1 MIHSNFRCLT
11 ASLLKDSHLNVVL
24 LGANIGF
31 PFRLSSYIG
40 KTRTRSFS
48 SPHTHTL
55 RTKPPD
61 DACFVCE
68 SHALV
73 LVGKRACRARKQ
85 QPSKEEEKQ
94 ERGKKREQQASVAAA
109 NARGRLKCCAVPPR
123 ANRKCL
129 SPLFPFHPRSR
140 VVTTSFRLAA
150 CAGRFSAVVVAFA
163 FSHVVFVAD
172 G

>member
-1 MIHSNFRCLT
+1 M
-11 ASLLKDSHLNVVL
+11 
-24 LGANIGF
+24 
-31 PFRLSSYIG
+31 
-40 KTRTRSFS
+40 
-48 SPHTHTL
+48 
-55 RTKPPD
+55 
-61 DACFVCE
+61 
-68 SHALV
+68 

-140 VVTTSFRLAA
+140 VVTTSFQLAA